1 MNQMATSPGVPFI
14 GLPDLMRMAMKGID
28 LTPLGSKLIE
38 YAQQNAQ
45 AAEAWLDIATIFQ
58 LKQNRIFALAM
69 QQEALRLQRIFHQPA
84 QRFPVRVRLL
94 AIFGAGDLMS
104 NTPVEFLVEHSDIA
118 LDMLYVTLDDP
129 MPELLPPH
137 DAIFV
142 AIAESEEN
150 RPLLDKVGAWLR
162 TVSVPVFNRPEYISR
177 LSRDEVWARYHDIA
191 DVCLPQTVRVER
203 ERLVEWASG
212 RKSGGLAEQGFPC
225 IVRPIDSHAGLGLE
239 QLDDGAALAVYLAQ
253 HQEPMFFVA
262 PFVNYRGLDGQF
274 RKYRIVLMQG
284 VPYLCHLAISRHW
297 MVHYLNADMLRNPAN
312 RAEEARCMAEFE
324 QTFVPRH
331 AAALAEIAHRSGLDY
346 VGIDCAELPDGRLLI
361 FEIDS
366 NMVVHAL
373 DPEDIFPYKKTHMQT
388 VFDAFQRMLTD
399 AVV

>member
-1 MNQMATSPGVPFI
+1 MNQMATSCGVPFI

-58 LKQNRIFALAM
+58 LKQNRDFALTM
-69 QQEALRLQRIFHQPA
+69 QREALRLQRVFHQPA

-94 AIFGAGDLMS
+94 AVFGAGDLMA

-118 LDMLYVTLDDP
+118 LDMLYATLDEPIPDA
-129 MPELLPPH
+129 LPPY

-162 TVSVPVFNRPEYISR
+162 TVAVPVFNRPECISR
-177 LSRDEVWARYHDIA
+177 LSRDEVWATYHDIVG
-191 DVCLPQTVRVER
+191 VCLPQTVRVSR
-203 ERLVEWASG
+203 ELLAEWAAG
-212 RKSGGLAEQGFPC
+212 RVPEGLTEQGFPC
-225 IVRPIDSHAGLGLE
+225 IVRPVDSHAGLGLE
-239 QLDDGAALAVYLAQ
+239 QLCDGVALAAYLAQ

-262 PFVNYRGLDGQF
+262 PFVDYRGRDGQF
-274 RKYRIVLMQG
+274 RKYRIVLIQG
-284 VPYLCHLAISRHW
+284 VPHLCHLAISQHW
-297 MVHYLNADMLRNPAN
+297 MVHYLNADMLQNPVN
-312 RAEEARCMAEFE
+312 RAEEARCMLEFE
-324 QTFVPRH
+324 HSFAMRH
-331 AAALAEIAHRSGLDY
+331 AVALSEIARRSGLDY
-346 VGIDCAELPDGRLLI
+346 VGIDCAELPDGRLLV

-373 DPEDIFPYKKTHMQT
+373 DPEDIFPYKKPHMQT

-399 AVV
+399 AVA